1 MFLECWEIWFLL
13 PEGFLKYMLDSV
25 GTGGFNM
32 DTTQTWTPGT
42 DKGNGQGKRT
52 GTPGILAWTPAWTWM
67 LFMDMETGHEHEHRA
82 LTCTPGT
89 DMNTEHRHGHRA

>member
-42 DKGNGQGKRT
+42 DKGNGQGERT
-52 GTPGILAWTPAWTWM
+52 GTPGILAWTWM
-67 LFMDMETGHEHEHRA
+67 LFMDMETGHGDWTWR
-82 LTCTPGT
+82 L
-89 DMNTEHRHGHRA
+89 DMETGHGDWTWT